1 MSRSWIFLIVGA
13 GAAIAL
19 AAVAMQPNQPEQFAL
34 LTQGETSAKAAA
46 LDDQGDDGQ
55 LTRSMRVTSSSGP
68 AIKVSA
74 PSGYALSSPV
84 DFDIRIEPRNGVKV
98 DMKSIR
104 IEYKIG
110 PTWINVTR
118 RIMKY
123 ANIKGSRLYAKG
135 AELPAGKHAMRV
147 SVRDAN
153 AQVTKATVS
162 FTVAN

>member
-1 MSRSWIFLIVGA
+1 MAKTWIYLIIGA
-13 GAAIAL
+13 GAAIAVG
-19 AAVAMQPNQPEQFAL
+19 AFAMKPDPAQSFAL
-34 LTQGETSAKAAA
+34 LTQGESTALAASEQPADEATAK
-46 LDDQGDDGQ
+46 
-55 LTRSMRVTSSSGP
+55 TRSMKVTSSSGP

-104 IEYKIG
+104 IEYRIG

-123 ANIKGSRLYAKG
+123 ANVKGSRLYATG

-162 FTVAN
+162 FTVAK